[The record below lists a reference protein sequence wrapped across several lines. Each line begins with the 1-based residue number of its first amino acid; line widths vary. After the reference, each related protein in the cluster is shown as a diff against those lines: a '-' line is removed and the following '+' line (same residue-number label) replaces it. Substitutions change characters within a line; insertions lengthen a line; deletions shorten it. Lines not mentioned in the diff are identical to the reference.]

1 MGRVKI
7 LRVIARLNIGG
18 PAVHVINLCAGL
30 DARHFETTLVCGDVG
45 LHEGDMGYLAVA
57 AGVQPVVMPALQRAI
72 APITDLVALWQLY
85 KLMRRI
91 RPQIVDTHTFK
102 AGALGRV
109 AAWLAGVPVRL
120 HTFHG
125 HVFQGYGGGLQSMLI
140 VQLERAL
147 GRLTTRVFGVSQLVN
162 AELQAHRIV
171 PLAKLQVFP
180 VVLDLAP
187 FATAARRGTFRA
199 EFGIDAGTAL
209 VGNIGRLVP
218 IKNQALFL
226 EIAALLVQRGFG
238 GKFVLVG
245 DGELRV
251 ELEQRAQALKLADRI
266 YFCGWRRDLA
276 GVLADIN
283 VMVNTSLNEGTP
295 VAIIEAMA
303 ARVPVVATAVGGVP
317 DLVTHG
323 STGFLLPTES
333 AAAGA
338 DAVEAALRAEV
349 ALLDRAQRFVLENYN
364 LQHSLRRAEALY
376 RSLLPNFE

>member
-1 MGRVKI
+1 MRRVKI

-30 DARHFETTLVCGDVG
+30 DPQRFETTLVCGDVG
-45 LHEGDMGYLAVA
+45 QNEGDMGYLAAA
-57 AGVQPVVMPALQRAI
+57 AGVRPVLMPALQRAI
-72 APITDLVALWQLY
+72 APLEDLAALWQLY
-85 KLMRRI
+85 RLMRRI
-91 RPQIVDTHTFK
+91 QPEVVDTHTFK

-109 AAWLAGVPVRL
+109 AAWLAGVPVRV

-125 HVFQGYGGGLQSMLI
+125 HVFQGYGGRLQSALI
-140 VQLERAL
+140 VLLERGL
-147 GRLTTRVFGVSQLVN
+147 GRLTTRVFGVSRLVN
-162 AELQAHRIV
+162 ADLLARRIV
-171 PLAKLQVFP
+171 PESKLQVFP

-187 FATAARRGTFRA
+187 FASAALRGTFRA
-199 EFGIDAGTAL
+199 ELGLDAGIAL
-209 VGNIGRLVP
+209 VGNVGRLVP

-245 DGELRV
+245 DGELRA
-251 ELEQRAQALKLADRI
+251 ELERQARVLQLTDRI

-276 GVLADIN
+276 GVLADLD

-317 DLVTHG
+317 DLVIHG
-323 STGFLLPTES
+323 STGFLVPVES

-338 DAVEAALRAEV
+338 EAVEVALRPDP
-349 ALLDRAQRFVLENYN
+349 ALLDRAQHFALETYN
-364 LQHSLRRAEALY
+364 LQRSLHRAEALY
-376 RSLLPNFE
+376 LALLPNAL

>member
-30 DARHFETTLVCGDVG
+30 DAQHFETTLVCGDVG
-45 LHEGDMGYLAVA
+45 LHEGDMGYLAAA
-57 AGVQPVVMPALQRAI
+57 AGVQPVVMPTLQRAI
-72 APITDLVALWQLY
+72 APITDLLALWQLY

-171 PLAKLQVFP
+171 PASKLQVFP

-199 EFGIDAGTAL
+199 ELGIDAGAAL

-218 IKNQALFL
+218 IKNHALFL
-226 EIAALLVQRGFG
+226 EIAALLMQRGFG

-276 GVLADIN
+276 GVLADLN

-317 DLVTHG
+317 DLVAHG

-338 DAVEAALRAEV
+338 DAVEAALRADV
-349 ALLDRAQRFVLENYN
+349 ALLDRAQRFALENYN

>member
-30 DARHFETTLVCGDVG
+30 DAQHFETTLVCGDVG

-171 PLAKLQVFP
+171 PAAKLQVFP

-199 EFGIDAGTAL
+199 ELGIDAGTAL

-276 GVLADIN
+276 GVLADLN

-338 DAVEAALRAEV
+338 DAVEAALRADA
-349 ALLDRAQRFVLENYN
+349 ALLDRAQRFALENYN

>member
-171 PLAKLQVFP
+171 PAAKLQVFP

-187 FATAARRGTFRA
+187 FATAARRGAFRA
-199 EFGIDAGTAL
+199 ELGIDAGTAL

-276 GVLADIN
+276 GVLADLN

-303 ARVPVVATAVGGVP
+303 ARVPVVATAVGGVA

-338 DAVEAALRAEV
+338 NAVEAALCAEV

>member
-30 DARHFETTLVCGDVG
+30 DAQRFETTLVCGDVG

-57 AGVQPVVMPALQRAI
+57 AGVQPVVMPTLQRAI
-72 APITDLVALWQLY
+72 APITDLLALWQLY

-171 PLAKLQVFP
+171 PAAKLQVFP

-199 EFGIDAGTAL
+199 ELGIDAGTAL

-226 EIAALLVQRGFG
+226 EIAALLMQRGFG

-276 GVLADIN
+276 GVLADLN

-323 STGFLLPTES
+323 NTGFLLPTES

-338 DAVEAALRAEV
+338 DAVEAALRADA
-349 ALLDRAQRFVLENYN
+349 ALLDRAQLFALENYN

>member
-30 DARHFETTLVCGDVG
+30 DAQHFETTLVCGDVG
-45 LHEGDMGYLAVA
+45 LHEGDMGYLAAA
-57 AGVQPVVMPALQRAI
+57 AGVQPVVMPTLQRAI
-72 APITDLVALWQLY
+72 APITDLLALWQLY

-171 PLAKLQVFP
+171 PAAKLQVFP

-199 EFGIDAGTAL
+199 ELGIDAGTAL

-276 GVLADIN
+276 GVLADLN

-338 DAVEAALRAEV
+338 DAVEAALRADA
-349 ALLDRAQRFVLENYN
+349 ALLDRAQRFALENYN

>member
-1 MGRVKI
+1 MRRVKI

-30 DARHFETTLVCGDVG
+30 DPQRFETTLVCGGVG
-45 LHEGDMGYLAVA
+45 QHEGDMGYLAAA
-57 AGVQPVVMPALQRAI
+57 AGVHPVLMPALQRAI
-72 APITDLVALWQLY
+72 APLADLAALLQLY

-91 RPQIVDTHTFK
+91 RPEIVDTHTFK

-109 AAWLAGVPVRL
+109 AAWLAGVPVRV

-125 HVFQGYGGGLQSMLI
+125 HVFQGYGGWLQSALI
-140 VQLERAL
+140 AWLERGL
-147 GRLTTRVFGVSQLVN
+147 GRLTTRVFSVSQLVN
-162 AELQAHRIV
+162 DDLLARRIV
-171 PLAKLQVFP
+171 PASKLRVFP

-187 FATAARRGTFRA
+187 FASAALRGAFRA
-199 EFGIDAGTAL
+199 ELGIAAGVAL

-226 EIAALLVQRGFG
+226 QIAALLVQRGFG

-245 DGELRV
+245 DGELRA
-251 ELEQRAQALKLADRI
+251 ELEQRARVLQLSDRI

-276 GVLADIN
+276 GVLADID

-303 ARVPVVATAVGGVP
+303 ARVPVVATSVGGVP
-317 DLVTHG
+317 DLVIHG
-323 STGFLLPTES
+323 STGFLVPAES
-333 AAAGA
+333 AEACAA
-338 DAVEAALRAEV
+338 AVEVALRADPV
-349 ALLDRAQRFVLENYN
+349 LLDRAQRFALETYD
-364 LQHSLRRAEALY
+364 LQRSLQRAEALY
-376 RSLLPNFE
+376 LGLLPNAL

>member
-30 DARHFETTLVCGDVG
+30 DAQHFETTLVCGDVG

-72 APITDLVALWQLY
+72 APLTDLVALWQLY

-171 PLAKLQVFP
+171 PAAKLQVFP

-187 FATAARRGTFRA
+187 FATAARRGAFRA
-199 EFGIDAGTAL
+199 ELGIDAGTAL

-276 GVLADIN
+276 GVLADLN

-338 DAVEAALRAEV
+338 DAVEAALRADA
-349 ALLDRAQRFVLENYN
+349 ALLDRAQRFALENYN

>member
-30 DARHFETTLVCGDVG
+30 DAQHFETTLVCGDVG
-45 LHEGDMGYLAVA
+45 LHEGDMGYLAAA
-57 AGVQPVVMPALQRAI
+57 AGVQPVVMPTLQRAI

-171 PLAKLQVFP
+171 PAAKLQVFP

-187 FATAARRGTFRA
+187 FPAESRA
-199 EFGIDAGTAL
+199 E
-209 VGNIGRLVP
+209 
-218 IKNQALFL
+218 LFH
-226 EIAALLVQRGFG
+226 
-238 GKFVLVG
+238 
-245 DGELRV
+245 
-251 ELEQRAQALKLADRI
+251 
-266 YFCGWRRDLA
+266 
-276 GVLADIN
+276 
-283 VMVNTSLNEGTP
+283 T
-295 VAIIEAMA
+295 
-303 ARVPVVATAVGGVP
+303 
-317 DLVTHG
+317 G
-323 STGFLLPTES
+323 SQKREHP
-333 AAAGA
+333 
-338 DAVEAALRAEV
+338 
-349 ALLDRAQRFVLENYN
+349 
-364 LQHSLRRAEALY
+364 
-376 RSLLPNFE
+376 

>member
-30 DARHFETTLVCGDVG
+30 DAQHFETTLVCGDVG

-57 AGVQPVVMPALQRAI
+57 AGVQPVVMPTLQRAI

-171 PLAKLQVFP
+171 PAAKLQVFP

-199 EFGIDAGTAL
+199 ELGIDAGTAL

-276 GVLADIN
+276 GVLADLN

-303 ARVPVVATAVGGVP
+303 ARVPVVATAVGGVA
-317 DLVTHG
+317 DLVIHG
-323 STGFLLPTES
+323 STGFLVPAES

-338 DAVEAALRAEV
+338 EAVEVALRPDP
-349 ALLDRAQRFVLENYN
+349 ALLDRAQHFALETYN
-364 LQHSLRRAEALY
+364 LQRSLHRAEALY
-376 RSLLPNFE
+376 LALLPNAL

>member
-1 MGRVKI
+1 MRRVKI

-30 DARHFETTLVCGDVG
+30 DPQRFETTLVCGGVG
-45 LHEGDMGYLAVA
+45 QNEGDMGYLAAA
-57 AGVQPVVMPALQRAI
+57 AGVHPVLMPALQRAI
-72 APITDLVALWQLY
+72 APLADLAALLQLY

-91 RPQIVDTHTFK
+91 RPEIVDTHTFK

-109 AAWLAGVPVRL
+109 AAWLAGVPVRV

-125 HVFQGYGGGLQSMLI
+125 HVFQGYGGWLQSALI
-140 VQLERAL
+140 AWLERGL
-147 GRLTTRVFGVSQLVN
+147 GRLTTRVFSVSQLVN
-162 AELQAHRIV
+162 DDLLARRIV
-171 PLAKLQVFP
+171 PASKLRVFP

-187 FATAARRGTFRA
+187 FASAALRGAFRA
-199 EFGIDAGTAL
+199 ELGIAAGVAL

-226 EIAALLVQRGFG
+226 QIAALLVQRGFG

-245 DGELRV
+245 DGELRA
-251 ELEQRAQALKLADRI
+251 ELEQRARLLQLSDRI

-276 GVLADIN
+276 GVLADLD

-303 ARVPVVATAVGGVP
+303 ARVPVVATSVGGVP
-317 DLVTHG
+317 DLVIHG
-323 STGFLLPTES
+323 STGFLVPAES
-333 AAAGA
+333 AEACA
-338 DAVEAALRAEV
+338 DAVEVALRTDPV
-349 ALLDRAQRFVLENYN
+349 LLDRAQRFALETYD
-364 LQHSLRRAEALY
+364 LQRSLQRAEALY
-376 RSLLPNFE
+376 LGLLPNAL

>member
-18 PAVHVINLCAGL
+18 PAVHVIKLCAGL
-30 DARHFETTLVCGDVG
+30 DAQCFETTLVCGDVG

-171 PLAKLQVFP
+171 PAAKLQVFP

-187 FATAARRGTFRA
+187 FASAARRGAFRA
-199 EFGIDAGTAL
+199 ELGIDAGTAL

-276 GVLADIN
+276 GVLADLN

-338 DAVEAALRAEV
+338 DAVEAALRADA
-349 ALLDRAQRFVLENYN
+349 ALLDRAQRFALENYN